1 MPNLKVRFK
10 DGRTQTLTADTYG
23 RYGDRY
29 VFTRDKAEILNLAA
43 DVVESIAYDD
53 VPDPVQRAPR
63 SAAV

>member
-10 DGRTQTLTADTYG
+10 DGRTQQLEADKYG
-23 RYGDRY
+23 RYDDRY
-29 VFTRDKAEILNLAA
+29 VFTRDTEEILNLAA

-53 VPDPVQRAPR
+53 VPDPQRRAPR